1 MATSYAKKQ
10 KQNLLKRIRYYE
22 KQGYIFNVAELAGL
36 SPRRQ
41 ARLKGHA
48 LTNLADAYRLPNN
61 DVVSIDKLKQYQR
74 AATLYNALARPTS
87 TRAELFTRLPFTT
100 SARNLDKVIEDLKRK
115 SNVGYFRNRANVLV
129 ENYLRTLA
137 FIPDEDTANALYF
150 QIASLPDRVVVK
162 KILDLNK
169 MGAYGIQ
176 PGVAFDSTSGIGV
189 ADISGV
195 LRYWGLD
202 PDQYETDAPWEDYE
216 LEEFNFF

>member
-10 KQNLLKRIRYYE
+10 KENLLKRIRYYE
-22 KQGYIFNVAELAGL
+22 KQGYIFNVAQLAGL

-41 ARLKGHA
+41 AKLKGHT

-61 DVVSIDKLKQYQR
+61 DIVSIATLKEYQR
-74 AATLYNALARPTS
+74 ARTLYNALARPTS
-87 TRAELFTRLPFTT
+87 TRNELFTKLPFTT
-100 SARNLDKVIEDLKRK
+100 SSRNLEKLITDLKRK
-115 SNVGYFRNRANVLV
+115 SNAGYFKNRANILV

-137 FIPDEDTANALYF
+137 FIPDEETANALYF
-150 QIASLPDRVVVK
+150 QIASLPDSVVVR

-169 MGAYGIQ
+169 QGAYGIQ
-176 PGVAFDSTSGIGV
+176 AGVAFDSTSGIGV

-202 PDQYETDAPWEDYE
+202 PDQFETDAPWEDYE
-216 LEEFNFF
+216 LEDFNF

>member
-1 MATSYAKKQ
+1 MATSYAKRQ

-41 ARLKGHA
+41 ANLKGHK

-61 DVVSIDKLKQYQR
+61 DVISISALKEYQYAR
-74 AATLYNALARPTS
+74 TKYNAFARATS
-87 TRAELFTRLPFTT
+87 TRAELFSRLPFTT
-100 SARNLDKVIEDLKRK
+100 SKTNFYKVLDFLQTRA
-115 SNVGYFRNRANVLV
+115 NVGYFQNRANVLV

-137 FIPDEDTANALYF
+137 FIPDQETANALYF
-150 QIASLPDRVVVK
+150 HIASLPDSVVVK
-162 KILDLNK
+162 KILNLNK
-169 MGAYGIQ
+169 QGAYGIQ
-176 PGVAFDSTSGIGV
+176 AGVAFDSLSGLGV

-202 PDQYETDAPWEDYE
+202 PDFYNTEAPWEDYE
-216 LEEFNFF
+216 VENYEF